1 MTDGSSNDLTLACL
15 NLWTGELRMKW
26 YLKGETTLEVPYG
39 QTQDINEYGITKLCA
54 TLFLFSLL
62 SFVA

>member
-1 MTDGSSNDLTLACL
+1 
-15 NLWTGELRMKW
+15 MKW
-26 YLKGETTLEVPYG
+26 YLKGETTLEVPYR
-39 QTQDINEYGITKLCA
+39 QTQDINEYGIMRLCA